1 MYHIFREEG
10 ILPQD
15 CDIEILPVSNQIAC
29 LVDLKVKTVTSALT

>member
-15 CDIEILPVSNQIAC
+15 CNTEILPVSNQIAY
-29 LVDLKVKTVTSALT
+29 LMDFKVKTITSALT

>member
-15 CDIEILPVSNQIAC
+15 TEILPVSNQIAY
-29 LVDLKVKTVTSALT
+29 LMDFKVKTVTSALT